1 MVFDKKSGLYERPL
15 KVRQNNTPYALP
27 VYSKESKAFSSQTA
41 SGAKI
46 KLDWKE
52 VSLSKNNCSS
62 MLVSLSRKGNYFLCD
77 FLWIYFKR
85 S

>member
-1 MVFDKKSGLYERPL
+1 MIKKSGLYERPL

-27 VYSKESKAFSSQTA
+27 VYSKGSKAFSSQTA

-52 VSLSKNNCSS
+52 VSLSK
-62 MLVSLSRKGNYFLCD
+62 KHGNHSWNFYFMKL
-77 FLWIYFKR
+77 
-85 S
+85 